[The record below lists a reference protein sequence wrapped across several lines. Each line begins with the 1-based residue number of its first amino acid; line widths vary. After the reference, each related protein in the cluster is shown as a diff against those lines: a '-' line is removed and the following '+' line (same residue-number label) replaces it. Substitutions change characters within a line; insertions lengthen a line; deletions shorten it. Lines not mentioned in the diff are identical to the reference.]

1 MRVGGQR
8 HGPAAL
14 TPGKRRGTQFIGGW
28 VGLKADLDWC
38 GKFRPPLGFVPQT
51 FQAVASD

>member
-14 TPGKRRGTQFIGGW
+14 PTGKHGTHYIGSW
-28 VGLKADLDWC
+28 
-38 GKFRPPLGFVPQT
+38 LGPM
-51 FQAVASD
+51 AS